1 MPHRRRWRW
10 PIHPRAKGFA
20 VPATLT
26 SMLADVGLSAT
37 LAAQDD
43 GIGQGTFLLVV
54 GLVLAIVVA
63 NTITY
68 KRGE

>member
-1 MPHRRRWRW
+1 M
-10 PIHPRAKGFA
+10 
-20 VPATLT
+20 PATLT